1 MEQQQGQKH
10 YLSNEVSR
18 LCNLSRKQLR
28 YYEKR
33 GLISQ
38 VPRNIENNYR
48 YYTQE
53 HITQLFIIREYLMMG
68 YSLDEIYTLLY
79 KSDISTLK
87 EILNSR
93 MKRAHEELLA
103 SMVQYEQNNKRVS
116 QIMEAVMYLELK
128 TSLLDNPN
136 AIQNFSVIHF
146 PEQLVLTLPCE
157 GTSFDDQAYSQSNLS
172 QLYITAEKNNLKVS
186 GPLIY
191 KFYRQVTADAAE
203 FLPGVKKME
212 MIFPIADIGV
222 GSSHIRKMERFKC
235 VSAIHIGGYDDS
247 LLETYRKLL
256 RWTKASGYRL
266 TGDAVEQYL
275 IGSEMTNDLRYRVTR
290 VMLPIAP

>member
-1 MEQQQGQKH
+1 MGQQQEQRR
-10 YLSNEVSR
+10 YLPNEVSR

-33 GLISQ
+33 GLISP
-38 VPRNIENNYR
+38 VPRNAENNYR

-68 YSLDEIYTLLY
+68 YSLDEIYALLY

-87 EILNSR
+87 QIINSR
-93 MKRAHEELLA
+93 MERAHEEFLA
-103 SMVQYEQNNKRVS
+103 SMVQYEQNNKRFS
-116 QIMEAVMYLELK
+116 LIMEAVIILDLK
-128 TSLLDNPN
+128 SSLLDAPN
-136 AIQNFSVIHF
+136 AIQNFSVMDF
-146 PEQLVLTLPCE
+146 PEQMVLMLPCE
-157 GTSFDDQAYSQSNLS
+157 GTSFDEQAYSQSNLS
-172 QLYITAEKNNLKVS
+172 QLYITAEKYNLKVT
-186 GPLIY
+186 GPLMY
-191 KFYRQVTADAAE
+191 KFYRQVTADATE
-203 FLPGVKKME
+203 FLPGMKQME

-222 GSSHIRKMERFKC
+222 RSFHIRKMEGFKC

-256 RWTKASGYRL
+256 RWTKAGGYRL

-275 IGSEMTNDLRYRVTR
+275 IGSEMTNNLRYRVTR